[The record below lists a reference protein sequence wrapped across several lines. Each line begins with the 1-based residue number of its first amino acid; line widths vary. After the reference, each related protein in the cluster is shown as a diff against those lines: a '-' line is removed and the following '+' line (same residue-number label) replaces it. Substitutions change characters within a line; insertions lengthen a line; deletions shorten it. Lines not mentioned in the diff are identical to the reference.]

1 MAFLQTAMNQLSR
14 LSDMDFTVSGTA
26 QFTSL
31 YIGAQLQILQI
42 LDRGYWVG
50 FYNYRVIIFA

>member
-1 MAFLQTAMNQLSR
+1 MSFLQTAMDQLSR

-42 LDRGYWVG
+42 LDRGYWVD
-50 FYNYRVIIFA
+50 FHHYCYIIYA